1 MNLSIA
7 GLPFFILAILIY
19 CAVCAIVRIK
29 SKIKNSHRLI
39 ENMIDKEV
47 FIK

>member
-19 CAVCAIVRIK
+19 GTVCAIVRLK
-29 SKIKNSHRLI
+29 LK
-39 ENMIDKEV
+39 
-47 FIK
+47 